1 MLDIQKQIAYW
12 QSGAVEDWEVGA
24 ELVNTGRPRHGLY
37 FAHLAIEKALKAH
50 VCRSTQD
57 MAPRLHSLL
66 RLVEQTDLKVARQ
79 QREFLA
85 RFDRYQVEGR
95 YHDPVLAPI
104 TIEAAKRELSEAKEI
119 FEWLIRQL

>member
-1 MLDIQKQIAYW
+1 
-12 QSGAVEDWEVGA
+12 
-24 ELVNTGRPRHGLY
+24 
-37 FAHLAIEKALKAH
+37 
-50 VCRSTQD
+50 

-66 RLVEQTDLKVARQ
+66 RLVERTDLEATGQ

-95 YHDPVLAPI
+95 YHDPILAPV
-104 TIEAAKRELSEAKEI
+104 TMEAAKKELGEAKEI

>member
-1 MLDIQKQIAYW
+1 MVDIQKQIAYW
-12 QSGAVEDWEVGA
+12 RSGAVEDWEVGA
-24 ELVNTGRPRHGLY
+24 SLVNAGRPRHGLY

-66 RLVEQTDLKVARQ
+66 RLVERTDLEATGQ

-95 YHDPVLAPI
+95 YHDPILAPV
-104 TIEAAKRELSEAKEI
+104 TMEAAKKELGEAKEI